1 MRLEARDQELLIIVE
16 EQTRLR
22 RVAELVARG
31 AALDDVFGAA
41 ANEASL
47 LVGEQV
53 TLTRFE
59 DEGVYS
65 VVAVAEG
72 APVPLGTRVTYD
84 PGCIADIVQRTGGPA
99 RIDDYGQVPSALLA
113 HQLELCGAVGN
124 AVLVDGQLWG
134 VILAMSTDSPLP
146 PATEHHLSQFAELIG
161 AAITNASART
171 ELRQLAEEQSSL
183 RRVAELVA
191 RGAAPDEIFAAVAS
205 ETSALMDADVSLT
218 RYEADGSYR
227 VIAGAGVSPPI
238 GTCVTFEPGD
248 VADQVRRTSEPA
260 RIDEQVEFPDA
271 LIAHRLQLRGAAGAP
286 ITVDGRAWGAL
297 LATSSPDVSLP
308 AGSERRLAQFADLV
322 GAAVANAESR
332 GQLTASRARVVAAA
346 DESRRRLQRDVH
358 DGAQQLLVQAQLTLK
373 LAVAAMP
380 EEGGPPAEL
389 VRESLQDVERAT
401 AELRDLVH
409 GILPHALVQ
418 GGLDAGVE
426 SLATKCP
433 LPVDTH
439 ISIPR
444 LGPELETTAY
454 FIIAEALT
462 NAVKHAD
469 ATRAW
474 VRAEL
479 DADALRL
486 EISDDGKG
494 GADERLGSGLTGL
507 RDRTEAAR
515 GTLAVTSPAGEGTTI
530 RAALP
535 MTLAAA
541 A

>member
-1 MRLEARDQELLIIVE
+1 MRLEAHDDELLSIAD

-22 RVAELVARG
+22 RVAELVAHG
-31 AALDDVFGAA
+31 VALDEILGTA

-99 RIDDYGQVPSALLA
+99 RIDDYSQVPSALLA

-146 PATEHHLSQFAELIG
+146 SATERQLSQFADLIG
-161 AAITNASART
+161 AALANASARA

-191 RGAAPDEIFAAVAS
+191 RGAAPKEIFAAVAT
-205 ETSALMDADVSLT
+205 ETSALMDADVMLT
-218 RYEADGSYR
+218 RYEADGSYG
-227 VIAGAGVSPPI
+227 VVASAGVSAPI
-238 GTCVTFEPGD
+238 GTRATFESGD
-248 VADQVRRTSEPA
+248 VADLVRRTGEPA
-260 RIDEQVEFPDA
+260 RIDEQAEFPDV

-332 GQLTASRARVVAAA
+332 AQLTASRARVVAAA

-358 DGAQQLLVQAQLTLK
+358 DGAQQLLVQAQLTLN
-373 LAVAAMP
+373 LAVAALP
-380 EEGGPPAEL
+380 EDSGPSAEL
-389 VRESLQDVERAT
+389 VRESLQHVERAT

-418 GGLDAGVE
+418 GGLSAGVT
-426 SLATKCP
+426 SLAAKCP
-433 LPVDTH
+433 LPIDTRV
-439 ISIPR
+439 SVPR
-444 LGPELETTAY
+444 LGPEIETTAY

-469 ATRAW
+469 ATRTL

-479 DADALRL
+479 DGDALRI

-507 RDRTEAAR
+507 RDRIDVAR
-515 GTLAVTSPAGEGTTI
+515 GTLAVTSPPGEGTTI
-530 RAALP
+530 RASLP
-535 MTLAAA
+535 APGR
-541 A
+541 